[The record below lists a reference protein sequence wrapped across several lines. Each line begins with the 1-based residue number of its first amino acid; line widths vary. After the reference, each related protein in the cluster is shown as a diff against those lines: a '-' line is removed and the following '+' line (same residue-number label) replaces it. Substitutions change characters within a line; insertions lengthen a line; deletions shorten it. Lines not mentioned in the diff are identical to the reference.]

1 MNDLELYREQ
11 LALCDDKIIDAL
23 VERNS
28 IIEKIM
34 AYKEEYG
41 MSIIQPKQEEKQERQ
56 LAIKLDGNKYS
67 DEIEDVFRRIRRN
80 SKRIQARKLFDYNI
94 VLIGFMGAGK
104 TTISDYLSTVFDME
118 IVEMDQLIADREE
131 MSIPD
136 IFATYGEEYFR
147 NLETDLLIEM
157 QDKKNVVISCGGG
170 VAMRERNVEEMK
182 KNGKV
187 VLLTASPETIYER
200 VKDNNDRPV
209 LQGRK
214 NVAGIS
220 ELMEQRREKY
230 EAAADIVVNTD
241 DKDVLTICEE
251 LVQKLTR
258 DISMFRAFY
267 PDRYMVSAYV
277 IDFEELYKKGYRG
290 LIFDID
296 NTLVPHGA
304 PADDRAIRLFERL
317 KKIGFQ
323 CCLISNNK
331 EPRVKMFNEK
341 IQVAYVYNA
350 HKPSKK
356 NYIKAMEI
364 MGTDRS
370 STVFIGDQLFTDVWG
385 AKRSGIPSILVKP
398 MNPKEEIQ
406 IVLKRYLERIVLF
419 FYKRSLAREKKVEK

>member
-56 LAIKLDGNKYS
+56 LEIKLDGNKYS
-67 DEIEDVFRRIRRN
+67 EEIEDVFRRIRRN

-104 TTISDYLSTVFDME
+104 STISDYLSTVFDME

-182 KNGKV
+182 KNGKG
-187 VLLTASPETIYER
+187 SSSYGESG
-200 VKDNNDRPV
+200 ND
-209 LQGRK
+209 L
-214 NVAGIS
+214 
-220 ELMEQRREKY
+220 
-230 EAAADIVVNTD
+230 
-241 DKDVLTICEE
+241 
-251 LVQKLTR
+251 
-258 DISMFRAFY
+258 
-267 PDRYMVSAYV
+267 
-277 IDFEELYKKGYRG
+277 
-290 LIFDID
+290 
-296 NTLVPHGA
+296 
-304 PADDRAIRLFERL
+304 
-317 KKIGFQ
+317 
-323 CCLISNNK
+323 
-331 EPRVKMFNEK
+331 
-341 IQVAYVYNA
+341 
-350 HKPSKK
+350 
-356 NYIKAMEI
+356 
-364 MGTDRS
+364 
-370 STVFIGDQLFTDVWG
+370 
-385 AKRSGIPSILVKP
+385 
-398 MNPKEEIQ
+398 
-406 IVLKRYLERIVLF
+406 
-419 FYKRSLAREKKVEK
+419 

>member
-56 LAIKLDGNKYS
+56 LEIKLDGNKYS
-67 DEIEDVFRRIRRN
+67 EEIEDVFRRIRRN

-104 TTISDYLSTVFDME
+104 STISDYLSTVFDME

-147 NLETDLLIEM
+147 NLETNLLIEM

-214 NVAGIS
+214 NVADIS

-258 DISMFRAFY
+258 A
-267 PDRYMVSAYV
+267 
-277 IDFEELYKKGYRG
+277 
-290 LIFDID
+290 
-296 NTLVPHGA
+296 
-304 PADDRAIRLFERL
+304 
-317 KKIGFQ
+317 
-323 CCLISNNK
+323 
-331 EPRVKMFNEK
+331 
-341 IQVAYVYNA
+341 
-350 HKPSKK
+350 
-356 NYIKAMEI
+356 EI
-364 MGTDRS
+364 
-370 STVFIGDQLFTDVWG
+370 
-385 AKRSGIPSILVKP
+385 
-398 MNPKEEIQ
+398 
-406 IVLKRYLERIVLF
+406 
-419 FYKRSLAREKKVEK
+419 